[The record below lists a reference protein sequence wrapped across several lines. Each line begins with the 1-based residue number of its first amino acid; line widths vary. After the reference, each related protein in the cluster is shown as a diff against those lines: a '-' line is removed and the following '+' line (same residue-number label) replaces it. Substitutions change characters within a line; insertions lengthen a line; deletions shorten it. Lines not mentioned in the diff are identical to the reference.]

1 MNSNNFSLSD
11 SRMLNDILN
20 ERVGQ
25 DVSSIIK
32 FVAYKSKM
40 VNCEG
45 NFDDLH
51 FQLLVISVP
60 DMTIAIVQHALTN
73 GETFN
78 SSSTSMKVLI
88 LTLLA
93 VFHIIL
99 HI

>member
-1 MNSNNFSLSD
+1 
-11 SRMLNDILN
+11 MLNDILN

-25 DVSSIIK
+25 DVSFFIK

-51 FQLLVISVP
+51 FQLMVISVP

-73 GETFN
+73 VAQL
-78 SSSTSMKVLI
+78 SI
-88 LTLLA
+88 ALLQ
-93 VFHIIL
+93 V
-99 HI
+99 